1 MSLLHHAICFR
12 RYFFIVIPF
21 LMMTVG
27 CHHQS
32 DPQLL
37 RVGMDLSFPPFEMID
52 ANGRPDG
59 ISVMMAKALGD
70 YLHRR
75 VIIENIPFVG
85 LIPSLQTK
93 KIDLIISSMT
103 DTPERRQS
111 IAFSDPYLTLGLGVL
126 THQPSP
132 IHSITDLDVPGR
144 RIALRQGTIGQ
155 QWAQEH
161 LRKATLLTFDQEA
174 TALLEVLENRADGF
188 IYDVISIWKFHKEHP
203 GETSALLTPLEVSS
217 SAIGI
222 RLHDDELRQD
232 VNRFLKEFR
241 EQQGFEQLGNRYLR
255 DQKEFFAKQ
264 GIPFYL

>member
-1 MSLLHHAICFR
+1 MN
-12 RYFFIVIPF
+12 YFFILF
-21 LMMTVG
+21 FYLMTLVG
-27 CHHQS
+27 CQKKA

-52 ANGRPDG
+52 PHGNPDG
-59 ISVMMAKALGD
+59 ISVAMAKALGE
-70 YLHRR
+70 YLHRK
-75 VIIENIPFVG
+75 VEIENIPFAG

-111 IAFSDPYLTLGLGVL
+111 IAFSDPYLTLSLGVL

-132 IHSITDLDVPGR
+132 IHTSRDLDLPGR
-144 RIALRQGTIGQ
+144 KIAVRQGTIGQ
-155 QWAQEH
+155 QWAQQH
-161 LRKATLLTFDQEA
+161 LKQATLLTFDQEA
-174 TALLEVLENRADGF
+174 TAVLEVLENRVDGF
-188 IYDVISIWKFHKEHP
+188 IYDVISIWKFYKEHP
-203 GETSALLTPLEVSS
+203 TQTVALLTPLEVSS

-222 RLHDDELRQD
+222 RLEDHELREQ
-232 VNRFLKEFR
+232 VNSFLKTFR
-241 EQQGFEQLGNRYLR
+241 QQQGFEQLGDRYLR